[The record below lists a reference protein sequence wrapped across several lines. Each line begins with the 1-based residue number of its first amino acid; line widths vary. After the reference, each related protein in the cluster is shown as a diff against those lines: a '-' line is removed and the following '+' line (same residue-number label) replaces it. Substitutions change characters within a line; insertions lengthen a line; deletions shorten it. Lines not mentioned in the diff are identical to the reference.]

1 MADSSFKTFKRRR
14 KAEQINTDCINT
26 LPDSLL
32 CHILSF
38 LSTKTTVTTIPLVS
52 RRWRHL
58 WENLQVFDFYHKYN
72 KHTINNNN
80 DDNNDFRKFAAFV
93 NSVLSIRRSRDIRK
107 MRLSCGH
114 SEVDHFFSNS
124 IDSWIRSATGS
135 CLEELDLTLFY
146 TDREYVFSIFLTILA
161 TCTNL
166 VSLSLCGDIYLV
178 LERSSM
184 FCLPSLKKLQLDI
197 GYVEM
202 NSMDNLLS
210 SCPILET
217 LELSIAPDRLARLRV
232 PPSLKRF
239 KFTVENNFGAYL
251 EIDAPD
257 LKYLSLTNITF
268 SDAATIGN
276 LDKVEEAYLNVFST
290 PENESVD
297 PLFNLLRALSRI
309 KHLMLCL
316 STTKWLFAAPVI
328 DVSEFHYL
336 LHLEVILP
344 SFSLSFLM
352 SLLQKCPM
360 LQDLIIQN
368 DKRLAAIPFYGLA
381 KKSKNVPNCLVSH
394 LNFIHF
400 KGYQACLHEMEFVG
414 YVLRNGLVLKTMLIS
429 GLSLDKKEKWEKY
442 LILKEFSDIP
452 KGSANCQLK
461 FD

>member
-166 VSLSLCGDIYLV
+166 VSL
-178 LERSSM
+178 R
-184 FCLPSLKKLQLDI
+184 
-197 GYVEM
+197 
-202 NSMDNLLS
+202 
-210 SCPILET
+210 
-217 LELSIAPDRLARLRV
+217 
-232 PPSLKRF
+232 
-239 KFTVENNFGAYL
+239 
-251 EIDAPD
+251 
-257 LKYLSLTNITF
+257 
-268 SDAATIGN
+268 
-276 LDKVEEAYLNVFST
+276 
-290 PENESVD
+290 
-297 PLFNLLRALSRI
+297 
-309 KHLMLCL
+309 
-316 STTKWLFAAPVI
+316 
-328 DVSEFHYL
+328 
-336 LHLEVILP
+336 
-344 SFSLSFLM
+344 
-352 SLLQKCPM
+352 
-360 LQDLIIQN
+360 
-368 DKRLAAIPFYGLA
+368 
-381 KKSKNVPNCLVSH
+381 
-394 LNFIHF
+394 
-400 KGYQACLHEMEFVG
+400 
-414 YVLRNGLVLKTMLIS
+414 
-429 GLSLDKKEKWEKY
+429 
-442 LILKEFSDIP
+442 
-452 KGSANCQLK
+452 
-461 FD
+461 